1 MTLHERLRSPGP
13 KRILALDGGGIRGAL
28 TLGFLEKLE
37 ALLRQRHNN
46 PKLLLCDYF
55 DLIGGTSTGSI
66 IATLLAVGK
75 DTAFIKKMYLELGGE
90 IFAHKKG
97 IFGMLSA
104 KFKEDALR
112 AQLKEHLADRPFGDK
127 TLKTGLGIVAK
138 RADTGGTWPL
148 VNHPDIPYFDRNKNI
163 PLRNVVRASTAAPTY
178 FLPEKI
184 NVGGGEEGAF
194 VDGGVS
200 MANNPALQLFLIATL
215 PAYKINWAT
224 GADNLLVVSVGT
236 GATRSRFNIEDVLDN
251 KLWDWASAVPNML
264 MYDANMQNQL
274 ILQTLSRSPHAQKID
289 RALGTSVGGLLPED
303 KALLHY
309 LRYDAPL
316 NEEVMKEIGMPKPA
330 AEIEKLRE
338 MSDAANRFALA
349 EIGEKAAAAYV
360 KGEHLPA
367 AFDL

>member
-37 ALLRQRHNN
+37 TLLRERHND

-66 IATLLAVGK
+66 IATLLAIGK
-75 DTAFIKKMYLELGGE
+75 DTAFIKKMYLEMGGE
-90 IFAHKKG
+90 IFAEKRG

-112 AQLKEHLADRPFGDK
+112 TQLKKHLGDRPFGDE

-148 VNHPDIPYFDRNKNI
+148 VNHPDIPYFDRNKDI
-163 PLRNVVRASTAAPTY
+163 PLRYVVRASTAAPTY
-178 FLPEKI
+178 FKPEKI
-184 NVGGGEEGAF
+184 NVGGGQDGAF

-215 PAYKINWAT
+215 PAYNIKWAT

-274 ILQTLSRSPHAQKID
+274 ILQVLSRSPHAQKID
-289 RALGTSVGGLLPED
+289 RVLGTSIGGLLAPD

-316 NEEVMKEIGMPKPA
+316 NEEVMTEIGMPRPA
-330 AEIEKLRE
+330 KEIEKLRE
-338 MSDAANRFALA
+338 MSDAKNRFELA
-349 EIGEKAAAAYV
+349 IIGEKAAATYV
-360 KGEHLPA
+360 KSEHLPA
-367 AFDL
+367 SFDL